1 MIPPLLYTFVGT
13 TTAVK
18 YHLTHATTPAD
29 AAALAASDQLQ
40 AVSEAL
46 LAACG
51 DDVSDEQFKAQY
63 ANQVVSMLEAVET
76 LRQSPA
82 AANFNSL
89 LDSLLEYFYGGADSL
104 MGGGTDPVIWPNSLG
119 GSVKNPKGSS

>member
-1 MIPPLLYTFVGT
+1 MIPPLLYTFIGA

-18 YHLTHATTPAD
+18 LHLTNAATPAD
-29 AAALAASDQLQ
+29 AAALAACDQLQ
-40 AVSEAL
+40 AASEAL

-51 DDVSDEQFKAQY
+51 DDVSDEQFKNQY
-63 ANQVVSMLEAVET
+63 ANQVVSVLEAVET

-89 LDSLLEYFYGGADSL
+89 LNSLLEYFYGGADSL
-104 MGGGTDPVIWPNSLG
+104 MGGGTDPVVWPSSLG
-119 GSVKNPKGSS
+119 GSVKKPKGSS